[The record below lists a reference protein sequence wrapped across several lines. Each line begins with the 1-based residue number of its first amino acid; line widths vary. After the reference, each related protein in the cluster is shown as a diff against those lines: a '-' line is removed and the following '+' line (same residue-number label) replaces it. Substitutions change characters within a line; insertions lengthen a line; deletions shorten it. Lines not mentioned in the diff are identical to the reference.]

1 MINTKKICFALFLL
15 YIVPFALQAQ
25 EREIT
30 GTVRD
35 ANGLEMLGVAVTV
48 KGEQKGTQT
57 DFDGKYEIQVEA
69 NQLLEFSS
77 LGYSTQTKKVDK
89 QKGTLKL
96 DVVLKEE
103 AQG

>member
-15 YIVPFALQAQ
+15 YIVPFALRAQ

-48 KGEQKGTQT
+48 KG
-57 DFDGKYEIQVEA
+57 
-69 NQLLEFSS
+69 
-77 LGYSTQTKKVDK
+77 
-89 QKGTLKL
+89 
-96 DVVLKEE
+96 
-103 AQG
+103 